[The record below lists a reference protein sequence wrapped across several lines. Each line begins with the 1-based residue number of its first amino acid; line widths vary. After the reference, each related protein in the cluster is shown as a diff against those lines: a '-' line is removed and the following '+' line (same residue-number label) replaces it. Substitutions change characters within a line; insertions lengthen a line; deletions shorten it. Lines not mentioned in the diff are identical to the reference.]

1 MKKLSITDRHTAF
14 HEAGHAV
21 AHCRLNIQQ
30 VFISIDQEDIYDD
43 EGNLIGTTHGKAIAE
58 GVEHVYDQVQAG
70 DQTLAYYAGYAALLA
85 AGYSEEDAS
94 RGADDDFALAGY
106 LIDFWQIGDE
116 TEWKQK
122 AKILMRDEANILAV
136 ARVAEELLLERRL
149 VMDQIGALIDVADGG
164 IPEQEYQRCKR
175 AYWKRVR

>member
-1 MKKLSITDRHTAF
+1 M
-14 HEAGHAV
+14 

-30 VFISIDQEDIYDD
+30 AYVSIDPEDIYDD

-94 RGADDDFALAGY
+94 LGADDDFALAGY

-122 AKILMRDEANILAV
+122 AKILMLDEANIVAV
-136 ARVAEELLLERRL
+136 ARVAEELLFERRL
-149 VMDQIGALIDVADGG
+149 VMDQIGALIDVADGD
-164 IPEQEYQRCKR
+164 IPEQEYQRCKQ
-175 AYWKRVR
+175 AYWKRVE